1 MAMLLGWTSSV
12 GALPK
17 IDGGR
22 CASCDCRDEARSP
35 VVTRR
40 FALISSSSAALLSSK
55 FALAVSEDA
64 KDSRIREALR
74 KVVSKQKAPG
84 LLRLVFHDAG
94 TFSASKGGG
103 MNGSIIYELERPENA
118 GLERSIKVLNK
129 ARGELEGSLHVS
141 WADLI
146 AVAGSEA
153 IVICGG
159 PFIPVKLGRL
169 DSSVADIQGEL
180 PSEDLNAVALKKIFQ
195 SKGFSTQEMVAL
207 SGAHT
212 LGSKGF
218 GNPTV
223 FDNSYYDVLLKMPW
237 SDPDNKM
244 ASMIG
249 LPSDRVLV
257 SDKECL
263 PWIQVYKRDQSKFYT
278 DFTLAYTKLVNLG
291 AQWEG

>member
-1 MAMLLGWTSSV
+1 MDFFFLSL
-12 GALPK
+12 
-17 IDGGR
+17 
-22 CASCDCRDEARSP
+22 
-35 VVTRR
+35 RR
-40 FALISSSSAALLSSK
+40 
-55 FALAVSEDA
+55 SEDA

-94 TFSASKGGG
+94 TFSASKGRT
-103 MNGSIIYELERPENA
+103 M
-118 GLERSIKVLNK
+118 
-129 ARGELEGSLHVS
+129 S

-223 FDNSYYDVLLKMPW
+223 FDNSYYD
-237 SDPDNKM
+237 
-244 ASMIG
+244 MI
-249 LPSDRVLV
+249 LFIS
-257 SDKECL
+257 STFS
-263 PWIQVYKRDQSKFYT
+263 WIQLYKRDQSKFYA

-291 AQWEG
+291 AEWEG